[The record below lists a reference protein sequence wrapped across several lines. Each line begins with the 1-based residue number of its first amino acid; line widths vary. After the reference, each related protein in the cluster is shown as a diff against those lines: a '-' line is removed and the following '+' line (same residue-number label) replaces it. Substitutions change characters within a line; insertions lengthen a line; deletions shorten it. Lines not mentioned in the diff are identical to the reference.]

1 MNCTPIWPEH
11 VDRQRQQRRRQ
22 LDMAINRLKTNLEL
36 IINAGSAK
44 SDLLG
49 SDQIGAEW
57 SGAGR
62 HQLVGGLPNAA
73 AAAATHLLARGRGSG
88 SCLTGWRSWMKAKT
102 RTQSCGRSRK
112 LKAALSMSESEFE
125 SEFESEYVIRICF
138 LCLFFFLFYI
148 LFVALAIWRFAKCET
163 NLSAWQ

>member
-1 MNCTPIWPEH
+1 MNCTPIWTEH
-11 VDRQRQQRRRQ
+11 VDRQRPQRRRR

-49 SDQIGAEW
+49 SDQNGAER

-73 AAAATHLLARGRGSG
+73 AAAATHLLLPEGVAVGAASPDGVHE
-88 SCLTGWRSWMKAKT
+88 WKPKT

-125 SEFESEYVIRICF
+125 SEYVIRICF
-138 LCLFFFLFYI
+138 FVLVFFIYSY
-148 LFVALAIWRFAKCET
+148 FVCGFGDLAICKVW
-163 NLSAWQ
+163 N

>member
-125 SEFESEYVIRICF
+125 SEYVIRICF
-138 LCLFFFLFYI
+138 LCLCFFFLFYI

>member
-11 VDRQRQQRRRQ
+11 VDRQRQRR

-49 SDQIGAEW
+49 SDQIRAERSGVEW

-88 SCLTGWRSWMKAKT
+88 SCLTGWRS
-102 RTQSCGRSRK
+102 
-112 LKAALSMSESEFE
+112 
-125 SEFESEYVIRICF
+125 
-138 LCLFFFLFYI
+138 
-148 LFVALAIWRFAKCET
+148 
-163 NLSAWQ
+163 